1 MSRIRIVVAD
11 QAEAIFYDSPSLK
24 ARPTEVARIADAAA
38 HLHNRDFS
46 SERPGRSY
54 ESVGGARHA
63 VGGENDPRQ
72 REAVSFA
79 RQIANTLDE
88 ALRRRDYE
96 QLIVVAGPQFLGML
110 REEFSKPTRARVV
123 YEVHKDLVHSP
134 VEALCEHLPE
144 SELELKSA

>member
-38 HLHNRDFS
+38 HLHNRDFL

-63 VGGENDPRQ
+63 LGGENDPRQ

-79 RQIANTLDE
+79 RRIANTLDE
-88 ALRRRDYE
+88 ALRRQEYE

-110 REEFSKPTRARVV
+110 REELSKPTQARVV
-123 YEVHKDLVHSP
+123 YEVHKDLVHGP
-134 VEALCEHLPE
+134 AEALREHLPD